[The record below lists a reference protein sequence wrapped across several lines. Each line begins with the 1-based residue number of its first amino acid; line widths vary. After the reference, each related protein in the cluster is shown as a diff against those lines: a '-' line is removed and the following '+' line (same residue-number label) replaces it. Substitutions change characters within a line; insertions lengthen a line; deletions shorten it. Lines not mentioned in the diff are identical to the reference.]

1 MSIVTNREFAA
12 SSEMRNEPHAAQEG
26 RAEGGLL
33 PTHGDAPATDAT
45 ERTGGTAS
53 IPSTILRLT
62 IGVDPGICGAL
73 VVLPDGE
80 PLQFVDMPTVP
91 RKTKGNE
98 VDAFRLAT
106 SVRKILA
113 SAPGAHVMAVLEPP
127 STRPGESPTHG
138 QHSGEGYGV
147 LKGVF
152 ATLGIRWVE
161 VRPQTWKRYFGL
173 LKTEKDV
180 ARQFAMNRFQR
191 HAVYLS
197 RKKDNGR
204 GDAALIALWAWETE
218 QHAEVA

>member
-1 MSIVTNREFAA
+1 MTAQPAHIARVTDRDGCDP
-12 SSEMRNEPHAAQEG
+12 RNEAHAA
-26 RAEGGLL
+26 A
-33 PTHGDAPATDAT
+33 AP
-45 ERTGGTAS
+45 S
-53 IPSTILRLT
+53 PLRLT
-62 IGVDPGICGAL
+62 IGVDPGILGAL
-73 VVLPDGE
+73 VVLGDGE
-80 PLQFVDMPTVP
+80 PLQFIDMPTRP
-91 RKTKGNE
+91 RKTSGNE
-98 VDAFRLAT
+98 VDAFRLA
-106 SVRKILA
+106 SIVRGIVQQA
-113 SAPGAHVMAVLEPP
+113 RGAHVMAVLEPP

-191 HAVYLS
+191 HAVYLA

-204 GDAALIALWAWETE
+204 GDATLIALWAWETE